1 MIVKPFRAIRYKTDL
16 KNMVSPPYDTIDYNL
31 KMKLESKCSYN
42 IVRLI
47 LPEGE
52 NRYENAG
59 KLFHKWIDEKVL
71 LQDNDRSIYPYQSF
85 YKINDTVKSMKGIL
99 AIFKLSEFKKG
110 VIMPHEKTFSA
121 PKADRL
127 NLIKACSANLSPVL
141 GLYKSS
147 KNAAIDFD
155 AVIRNSVMLD
165 EFSTDDGIGHRFY
178 SLSDTDLIKQSM
190 DILKNY
196 SVIIGDGHHRYET
209 ALNYQKFM
217 TQNGGSAVNGH
228 NWILMFLVDMSGDN
242 ISLLSINRMING
254 INLNKFKAAASDFFD
269 FSEPVHFNDNH
280 NALFVTDGKRSYTVT
295 AKRKA
300 VRFLDNLDISD
311 VEKKIPTVIVD
322 KLIADFL
329 LKDKGVKV
337 EHYGDDKNVKI
348 EENSVFIKLHPVKYE
363 IIEDAVNNNYT
374 MPQKSTFFYPK
385 VPTGLVINRLD
396 QDV

>member
-1 MIVKPFRAIRYKTDL
+1 MIIKPFRAIRYKTDL
-16 KNMVSPPYDTIDYNL
+16 KNMVSPPYDTIDYSL
-31 KMKLESKCSYN
+31 KMKLESKSPHN
-42 IVRLI
+42 VVRLI
-47 LPEGE
+47 LPEGK

-71 LQDNDRSIYPYQSF
+71 LQDSDRSIYPYQSF
-85 YKINDTVKSMKGIL
+85 YKINDNVRSMKGIL

-141 GLYKSS
+141 GLYRSS

-155 AVIRNSVMLD
+155 ALIQNSIILD

-178 SLSDTDLIKQSM
+178 SLSDADLIEQSM
-190 DILKNY
+190 NILKNY

-217 TQNGGSAVNGH
+217 TQKGVSIANGH
-228 NWILMFLVDMSGDN
+228 NWILMFLVDMSGNN
-242 ISLLSINRMING
+242 ISLLSINRMISG
-254 INLNKFKAAASDFFD
+254 INLNKFKAVLSEFFD
-269 FSEPVHFNDNH
+269 FSEPIHFNDNH
-280 NALFVTDGKRSYTVT
+280 SALLVTDGKRSYAVT
-295 AKRKA
+295 AKHKA
-300 VRFLDNLDISD
+300 VKFLDDLGISD

-322 KLIADFL
+322 KLIAGFL
-329 LKDKGVKV
+329 LKNKGVKI

-363 IIEDAVNNNYT
+363 IIENAVNNNYT

>member
-1 MIVKPFRAIRYKTDL
+1 
-16 KNMVSPPYDTIDYNL
+16 MVSPPYDTIDYNL
-31 KMKLESKCSYN
+31 KMKLESKCPHN

-47 LPEGE
+47 LPRGK
-52 NRYENAG
+52 NKYENAN
-59 KLFHKWIDEKVL
+59 KLFHKWINEGVL
-71 LQDNDRSIYPYQSF
+71 LQDSERLIYPYQSF
-85 YKINDTVKSMKGIL
+85 YKINDNVRSMKGIL

-141 GLYKSS
+141 GLYRSS

-155 AVIRNSVMLD
+155 AVIQNSVMLD
-165 EFSTDDGIGHRFY
+165 EFSTDDGIKHRFY
-178 SLSDTDLIKQSM
+178 SLSDSNLIEQSM
-190 DILKNY
+190 NILKNY

-217 TQNGGSAVNGH
+217 TQKGGSTVSGH

-242 ISLLSINRMING
+242 ISLLSINRMIRG
-254 INLNKFKAAASDFFD
+254 INPDKFKAILSEFFD
-269 FSEPVHFNDNH
+269 FSEPIHFDDDH
-280 NALFVTDGKRSYTVT
+280 NALLVTDGKQSYTVT
-295 AKRKA
+295 ANHKA
-300 VRFLDNLDISD
+300 VKFLNDSGISD

-322 KLIADFL
+322 KLITSFL
-329 LKDKGVKV
+329 LKGKGVKV

-363 IIEDAVNNNYT
+363 IIEDTVNNNYT